1 MPSVYLPF
9 SHTARADGETDSTM
23 RRCVPQPSA
32 IARGRYHDSYYALRS
47 GAGCDGREKQMADVL
62 RVVGPVPQ
70 DAVRAIARPTT
81 RSLERQNAI
90 EQW

>member
-1 MPSVYLPF
+1 MIRITHCDQGQDV
-9 SHTARADGETDSTM
+9 T
-23 RRCVPQPSA
+23 
-32 IARGRYHDSYYALRS
+32 
-47 GAGCDGREKQMADVL
+47 GAKSMADVL

>member
-1 MPSVYLPF
+1 MYICPF
-9 SHTARADGETDSTM
+9 LIPHAQTAKLIQPCEGAFHNPALSPEDATM
-23 RRCVPQPSA
+23 IRITHCEQGQDVT
-32 IARGRYHDSYYALRS
+32 
-47 GAGCDGREKQMADVL
+47 GAKSIADVL